1 MGDSNENVIKDFSH
15 VAVDT
20 EGKVKVKKRV
30 CLSKK
35 ITEASMHSRVQ
46 DEL

>member
-20 EGKVKVKKRV
+20 EGKVKVKV
-30 CLSKK
+30 KK
-35 ITEASMHSRVQ
+35 EYVYQKNYGSQHAF
-46 DEL
+46 